1 MNTWVCARAGVNAG
15 LIISTTPTPY
25 PNTSI
30 NYKNNMSKNRGEEGI
45 HWLVSFHSLFKKKQ
59 KTSLYYEKTE
69 LKHRWL
75 SVMFNGYMLE
85 KLSFK
90 IGSFFTYVM
99 YITARVSH
107 LHENGRLSE
116 RDKPKASSR
125 ELDVV
130 FGIPSSA
137 GFFLLSPR
145 HCRISPLHHAFIF
158 PIITQARSVLIIFS
172 VQGLLKYCCNPV
184 SPKQ

>member
-1 MNTWVCARAGVNAG
+1 
-15 LIISTTPTPY
+15 
-25 PNTSI
+25 
-30 NYKNNMSKNRGEEGI
+30 MSKNIEEKSRNSLTHLI
-45 HWLVSFHSLFKKKQ
+45 HAPISLPPQ
-59 KTSLYYEKTE
+59 KPRLYYEKTE
-69 LKHRWL
+69 LNHWWL
-75 SVMFNGYMLE
+75 SVMFNSYMLE

-116 RDKPKASSR
+116 RDKPKASSS
-125 ELDVV
+125 ELDAV
-130 FGIPSSA
+130 FGIPSSRWL
-137 GFFLLSPR
+137 FFFSFPR

-158 PIITQARSVLIIFS
+158 PIITQALPVLIIFS

-184 SPKQ
+184 SLKPQ

>member
-1 MNTWVCARAGVNAG
+1 
-15 LIISTTPTPY
+15 
-25 PNTSI
+25 
-30 NYKNNMSKNRGEEGI
+30 
-45 HWLVSFHSLFKKKQ
+45 
-59 KTSLYYEKTE
+59 
-69 LKHRWL
+69 
-75 SVMFNGYMLE
+75 MLE

-125 ELDVV
+125 ELDAV
-130 FGIPSSA
+130 FGIPSS
-137 GFFLLSPR
+137 GGVFFFSPPYFSR
-145 HCRISPLHHAFIF
+145 HCRICPLHHAFIF
-158 PIITQARSVLIIFS
+158 PIITQALPVLIIFS

-184 SPKQ
+184 SLKL

>member
-1 MNTWVCARAGVNAG
+1 MNTWVCARAEVNAG

-30 NYKNNMSKNRGEEGI
+30 NNKNNMSKNRGEEGF
-45 HWLVSFHSLFKKKQ
+45 HWLVSFIASSSSSYSSKKKPA
-59 KTSLYYEKTE
+59 LYYEKTE
-69 LKHRWL
+69 LKPWWL

-116 RDKPKASSR
+116 RDKPKASSC

-137 GFFLLSPR
+137 GVFLLSPR

-158 PIITQARSVLIIFS
+158 PIITQALPVLIIFS
-172 VQGLLKYCCNPV
+172 VQGVTKILL
-184 SPKQ
+184 

>member
-1 MNTWVCARAGVNAG
+1 MN
-15 LIISTTPTPY
+15 
-25 PNTSI
+25 
-30 NYKNNMSKNRGEEGI
+30 KNRERRKGGI
-45 HWLVSFHSLFKKKQ
+45 HWFILFILPLPPPPKQ
-59 KTSLYYEKTE
+59 KKARLYYEKTE
-69 LKHRWL
+69 LKHWWL
-75 SVMFNGYMLE
+75 SVMFNSYMLE

-125 ELDVV
+125 ELDAV
-130 FGIPSSA
+130 FGIPSS
-137 GFFLLSPR
+137 GGLFSFFFFFLSFPR

-158 PIITQARSVLIIFS
+158 PIITQALPVLIIFS

-184 SPKQ
+184 SLKPQQHSPLASFKT

>member
-1 MNTWVCARAGVNAG
+1 MQDWLFPPLPLRTPILPSIIKITWAK
-15 LIISTTPTPY
+15 T
-25 PNTSI
+25 
-30 NYKNNMSKNRGEEGI
+30 EERKDFTD
-45 HWLVSFHSLFKKKQ
+45 LSHSLLLPLLLLLQKKKPA
-59 KTSLYYEKTE
+59 LYYEKTE
-69 LKHRWL
+69 LKPWWL

-116 RDKPKASSR
+116 RDKPKASSC

-137 GFFLLSPR
+137 GVFLLSPR

-158 PIITQARSVLIIFS
+158 PIITQALPVLIIFS
-172 VQGLLKYCCNPV
+172 VQGVTKILL
-184 SPKQ
+184 